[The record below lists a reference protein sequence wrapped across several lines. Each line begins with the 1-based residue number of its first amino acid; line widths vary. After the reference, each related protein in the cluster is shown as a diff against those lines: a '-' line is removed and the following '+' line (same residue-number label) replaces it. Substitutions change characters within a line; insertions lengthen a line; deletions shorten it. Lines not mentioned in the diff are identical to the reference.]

1 MHFSLVNHY
10 RCNDV
15 LELVETTRHFR
26 LLADAAEI
34 GGAGSM
40 SLDALVKE
48 IHVKYTQAMKDFFA
62 VVDNVLSI
70 DGTQNFE
77 RAFFRFRTVVKVCNC
92 ILNYNPIKFLNTC
105 IVLGKKLSVY
115 LLFPVHGYKTEALF
129 YHVPLMVTDISS
141 DIQKTEYK
149 FSALHQEGKH
159 FSWSL

>member
-1 MHFSLVNHY
+1 MYH

-48 IHVKYTQAMKDFFA
+48 IHVKYTQAMKEFFA

-77 RAFFRFRTVVKVCNC
+77 RAFFRFRTVVKVGL
-92 ILNYNPIKFLNTC
+92 IKKFL
-105 IVLGKKLSVY
+105 VLK
-115 LLFPVHGYKTEALF
+115 
-129 YHVPLMVTDISS
+129 
-141 DIQKTEYK
+141 QK
-149 FSALHQEGKH
+149 KH
-159 FSWSL
+159 FIKNYSKFWESVTPLT

>member
-1 MHFSLVNHY
+1 MFVFVWLNLKKTTKHWLYH

-48 IHVKYTQAMKDFFA
+48 IHVKYTQAMKEFFA

-77 RAFFRFRTVVKVCNC
+77 RAFFRFRTVVKVGLLLKMLGSETKNNFE
-92 ILNYNPIKFLNTC
+92 NYPRFLE
-105 IVLGKKLSVY
+105 SVTHY
-115 LLFPVHGYKTEALF
+115 CTH
-129 YHVPLMVTDISS
+129 
-141 DIQKTEYK
+141 
-149 FSALHQEGKH
+149 
-159 FSWSL
+159 

>member
-1 MHFSLVNHY
+1 MYH

-48 IHVKYTQAMKDFFA
+48 IHVKYTQAMKEFFA

-77 RAFFRFRTVVKVCNC
+77 RAFFRFRTVVKVGL
-92 ILNYNPIKFLNTC
+92 IKKFL
-105 IVLGKKLSVY
+105 VLK
-115 LLFPVHGYKTEALF
+115 
-129 YHVPLMVTDISS
+129 
-141 DIQKTEYK
+141 QK
-149 FSALHQEGKH
+149 KH
-159 FSWSL
+159 FY

>member
-1 MHFSLVNHY
+1 MFVFVWLNLKKTTKHWLYH

-48 IHVKYTQAMKDFFA
+48 IHVKYTQAMKEFFA

-77 RAFFRFRTVVKVCNC
+77 RAFFRFRTVVKVGLIKNAWFWNKNHFE
-92 ILNYNPIKFLNTC
+92 NYPRFLE
-105 IVLGKKLSVY
+105 SVTHY
-115 LLFPVHGYKTEALF
+115 CTH
-129 YHVPLMVTDISS
+129 
-141 DIQKTEYK
+141 
-149 FSALHQEGKH
+149 
-159 FSWSL
+159 